1 VVFDDYDGA
10 TTQDTEQNGNLEGG
24 LFMVKI
30 LEYLEVP
37 QYLRRAL
44 IPMHRSLSSVVSNI
58 VTNLFFL
65 ALSQATLRSNQADF
79 FYEQGKVAS
88 P

>member
-1 VVFDDYDGA
+1 MVFDDYDGA
-10 TTQDTEQNGNLEGG
+10 NTQDTEENDHLGG
-24 LFMVKI
+24 GRFMVKI

-58 VTNLFFL
+58 ITKFSL
-65 ALSQATLRSNQADF
+65 AISQAL
-79 FYEQGKVAS
+79 
-88 P
+88 